1 MRRQRRVVLAAV
13 DLDFAFGGL
22 ALTFDA
28 PLAGGRLAFLALED
42 AARFPAGAPEVPPD
56 PLLET
61 VLACRSTAK
70 LSPTPVLPDVGSTVT
85 NTPATEVEKRS
96 IAKIR
101 RCYRCTLPA

>member
-70 LSPTPVLPDVGSTVT
+70 LSPTPGRIQPV
-85 NTPATEVEKRS
+85 NATLALRGQRS
-96 IAKIR
+96 IIG
-101 RCYRCTLPA
+101 